1 MGLFDSIVGPL
12 VGGALSFLGGERA
25 NSANQKMAQ
34 AQMDFQSDMRN
45 TQYQAAMA
53 DMRKAGLNPILAYKT
68 GGAGTPSG
76 TSAVMQNSV
85 AAGVDGFN
93 SVTNSAATYKKLDP
107 ETRLIEQKIWESN
120 SQEALNDETQKV
132 QAVEIK
138 NRQQQRKLIEAQA
151 EAQRQQAAVQRAQER
166 GLEID
171 NSARALDL
179 AVQAAGQKALMRRQ
193 KIESNHPHLQFIDS
207 YVDRIGRMLGG
218 AGSAKKL
225 FSK

>member
-1 MGLFDSIVGPL
+1 MFGSL
-12 VGGALSFLGGERA
+12 VSSALSFLGSERT
-25 NSANQKMAQ
+25 NSANRKMAES
-34 AQMDFQSDMRN
+34 QMDFQREMRD

-85 AAGVDGFN
+85 AAGVDAFN

-107 ETRLIEQKIWESN
+107 ETRLIEQKIDESN
-120 SQEALNDETQKV
+120 SRTALNDEQLKV
-132 QAVEIK
+132 TAVESK

-151 EAQRQQAAVQRAQER
+151 AVQRQQER
-166 GLEID
+166 GLQID

-179 AVQAAGQKALMRRQ
+179 AVKAAGQKALLNRQ
-193 KIESNHPHLQFIDS
+193 KMESKNSYLQVIDA

-218 AGSAKKL
+218 AGTAKKIL
-225 FSK
+225 KK

>member
-1 MGLFDSIVGPL
+1 MGLFNSIAGPL
-12 VGGALSFLGGERA
+12 VGGALSFFGGERA

-34 AQMDFQSDMRN
+34 SQMDFQREMRA

-53 DMRKAGLNPILAYKT
+53 DMRMAGLNPILAYKT

-85 AAGVDGFN
+85 GAGVDAFN

-107 ETRLIEQKIWESN
+107 ETRLIQQKIDESN
-120 SQEALNDETQKV
+120 SQTALNDEQQKV
-132 QAVEIK
+132 TAVEIK

-151 EAQRQQAAVQRAQER
+151 AVQRHQAR

-179 AVQAAGQKALMRRQ
+179 AVHAAGQKALLNRQ
-193 KIESNHPHLQFIDS
+193 KIESNHSYLQVIDA

-225 FSK
+225 FTK

>member
-1 MGLFDSIVGPL
+1 
-12 VGGALSFLGGERA
+12 
-25 NSANQKMAQ
+25 MAES
-34 AQMDFQSDMRN
+34 QMDFQREMRD

-85 AAGVDGFN
+85 AAGVDAFN

-107 ETRLIEQKIWESN
+107 ETRLIEQKIDESN
-120 SQEALNDETQKV
+120 SRTALNDEQLKV
-132 QAVEIK
+132 TAVESK

-151 EAQRQQAAVQRAQER
+151 AVQRQQER
-166 GLEID
+166 GLQID

-179 AVQAAGQKALMRRQ
+179 AVKAAGQKALLNRQ
-193 KIESNHPHLQFIDS
+193 KMESKNSYLQVIDA

-218 AGSAKKL
+218 AGTAKKIL
-225 FSK
+225 KK

>member
-1 MGLFDSIVGPL
+1 MGLFDGIVGSV
-12 VGGALSFLGGERA
+12 VGGALSFMGGERA

-34 AQMDFQSDMRN
+34 AQMDFQREMRD

-53 DMRKAGLNPILAYKT
+53 DMRKAGLNPILAYKM

-85 AAGVDGFN
+85 AAGVDAFN

-120 SQEALNDETQKV
+120 SQTALNDETQKV

-151 EAQRQQAAVQRAQER
+151 EVQRHQAR

-179 AVQAAGQKALMRRQ
+179 AVKAAGQKALLNRQ
-193 KIESNHPHLQFIDS
+193 RIESDHSYLQVIDA

-225 FSK
+225 ITK

>member
-1 MGLFDSIVGPL
+1 VGLFGSV

-25 NSANQKMAQ
+25 NSANKSLSRK
-34 AQMDFQSDMRN
+34 QMRFQREMRN

-85 AAGVDGFN
+85 AAGVDAFN

-107 ETRLIEQKIWESN
+107 ETRLIEQKIDESN
-120 SQEALNDETQKV
+120 SQAALNDEQKKV
-132 QAVEIK
+132 TAVEIK

-151 EAQRQQAAVQRAQER
+151 AVQRQQEY
-166 GLEID
+166 GLQID

-179 AVQAAGQKALMRRQ
+179 AVRAAGQKALMNRQ
-193 KIESNHPHLQFIDS
+193 KIESNRSFLQVIDA

-218 AGSAKKL
+218 AGSAKKI
-225 FSK
+225 FTKGK

>member
-1 MGLFDSIVGPL
+1 MGVFDGIVGS
-12 VGGALSFLGGERA
+12 VAGGVLSFLGGERA

-34 AQMDFQSDMRN
+34 AQMDFQSDMRA

-85 AAGVDGFN
+85 GAGVDAFN

-107 ETRLIEQKIWESN
+107 ETRLIQQKIDESN
-120 SQEALNDETQKV
+120 SQTALNDEQQKV
-132 QAVEIK
+132 TAVEIK

-151 EAQRQQAAVQRAQER
+151 AVQRHQAR

-179 AVQAAGQKALMRRQ
+179 AVHAAGQKALLNRQ
-193 KIESNHPHLQFIDS
+193 KIESNHSYLQVIDA

-225 FSK
+225 FTK